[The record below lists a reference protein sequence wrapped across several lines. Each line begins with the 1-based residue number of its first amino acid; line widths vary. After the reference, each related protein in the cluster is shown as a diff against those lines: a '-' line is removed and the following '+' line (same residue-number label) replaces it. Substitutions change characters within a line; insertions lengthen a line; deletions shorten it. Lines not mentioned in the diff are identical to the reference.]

1 MSAEV
6 VFCAIDGQQWDALDP
21 GVRYVHGDGR
31 WECVDEV
38 ACFDR
43 RSAQRVPDGV
53 AFTEAFGEQPWH
65 GPLPELPPKWSETQ
79 LRALGHAFGQMPPM
93 RPGK

>member
-43 RSAQRVPDGV
+43 RAMQRGL
-53 AFTEAFGEQPWH
+53 AEAWAVVDRAALEQ
-65 GPLPELPPKWSETQ
+65 
-79 LRALGHAFGQMPPM
+79 AFGQMPPM